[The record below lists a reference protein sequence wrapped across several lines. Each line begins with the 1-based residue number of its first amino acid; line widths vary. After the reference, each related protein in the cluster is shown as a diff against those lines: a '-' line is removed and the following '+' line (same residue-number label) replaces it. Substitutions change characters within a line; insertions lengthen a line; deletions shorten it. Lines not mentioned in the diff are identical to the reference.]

1 MNKTFTI
8 LLLLLSLSFT
18 GKSQQ
23 TDTVFIDNI
32 YLEGVDI
39 IAHDSA
45 YRANYRRTKYFVK
58 EIYVYAMLASQMLNE
73 IEDTLA
79 LIQRERDKNKY
90 IRHAYKDLKKEFG
103 YEISQL
109 TITRGHFLMKILHKE
124 TGRTAYQIV
133 EQYRGK
139 LQAKSWE
146 TILRLNGTTLKKQY
160 SPEIEDIVLDRV
172 LKEIEEGKI
181 KPKPRPPVTER
192 GRKATRKRRKQQK
205 RKRKLKRKESKREGD
220 KKTT

>member
-1 MNKTFTI
+1 MKTI
-8 LLLLLSLSFT
+8 LLIILLSLPFI
-18 GKSQQ
+18 GKTQQ

-32 YLEGVDI
+32 YLDGVDI

-45 YRANYRRTKYFVK
+45 YMANYRRTKYFVK
-58 EIYVYAMLASQMLNE
+58 EIYVYAMLAAQMLNE
-73 IEDTLA
+73 IEDTLV
-79 LIQRERDKNKY
+79 LIPKEKDRNKY
-90 IRHAYKDLKKEFG
+90 IRHAYRDLKKEFG

-192 GRKATRKRRKQQK
+192 GRKAA
-205 RKRKLKRKESKREGD
+205 RKRKKEQKKKLKESKRNR
-220 KKTT
+220 KRKIS